1 MAAIQSKENRLLVA
15 QARSF
20 WVYFL
25 VIWPTEYAQYGYSR
39 CSCQQ
44 VPNMTSQIYWPCLQF
59 KLSCQQFYGCVLMD
73 VYGGKMV
80 FAGELSLGKVSMRSG
95 VASRRL
101 IIL

>member
-1 MAAIQSKENRLLVA
+1 
-15 QARSF
+15 
-20 WVYFL
+20 
-25 VIWPTEYAQYGYSR
+25 
-39 CSCQQ
+39 
-44 VPNMTSQIYWPCLQF
+44 
-59 KLSCQQFYGCVLMD
+59 MD